1 MMIPVANKTKEYKAT
16 LTGPN
21 KFDSQNL
28 SNFFAEVRKD
38 EKKMEKLIR
47 AFCETYLIDKQ
58 QRPLRLRPLQMDIIV
73 TIILIG
79 GLFFFTGGTVG
90 IIRFPDFYSRIHPA
104 GKMDTMGVLWT
115 MAAIALYTLNDFS
128 IGSVLTSLK
137 IILIVSF
144 VFITSPTATH
154 AILDAGV
161 MAGLSPWTKGG
172 AEEIK

>member
-1 MMIPVANKTKEYKAT
+1 
-16 LTGPN
+16 
-21 KFDSQNL
+21 
-28 SNFFAEVRKD
+28 
-38 EKKMEKLIR
+38 
-47 AFCETYLIDKQ
+47 
-58 QRPLRLRPLQMDIIV
+58 MDIIV